1 MELIIN
7 GRPTEAGVSDLEK
20 LLQTEGFQPERK
32 GVAVAVNGTVV
43 PRSRWPVYELHDGDR
58 IEVISAMQGG

>member
-7 GRPTEAGVSDLEK
+7 GRPTEAVVADLQK
-20 LLQTEGFQPERK
+20 LLQSQGFEPEQK

-43 PRSRWPVYELHDGDR
+43 PRTIWPVYELHDGDR